1 MEDNKD
7 KEQDL
12 IAQYLGGELDSEEQE
27 YDEIPIPISFEGIL
41 GDDLEGLIPYDV
53 KKFRKGVE
61 DYSYIAG
68 AFSALRNSGM
78 SEENVITWLLG
89 EAEMKGLDKQLSAQ
103 EKIAEIQAENSLK
116 AEI

>member
-1 MEDNKD
+1 MEDN

-12 IAQYLGGELDSEEQE
+12 IAQYLGGESDSEEQG
-27 YDEIPIPISFEGIL
+27 YDEIPIPISFEGVL
-41 GDDLEGLIPYDV
+41 GDDLEGLVPYDV

-78 SEENVITWLLG
+78 SETNVMQWLLG
-89 EAEMKGLDKQLSAQ
+89 EMEIKGLDKQLVAQ
-103 EKIAEIQAENSLK
+103 EKITQIK
-116 AEI
+116 AEALLREEV